1 LAEWHCSAVSLA
13 MNSDVS
19 GDDEMQT
26 FDLCC
31 KYGSEYEM
39 WYKSQ
44 MSQDDRNMKAFP
56 QQ

>member
-1 LAEWHCSAVSLA
+1 